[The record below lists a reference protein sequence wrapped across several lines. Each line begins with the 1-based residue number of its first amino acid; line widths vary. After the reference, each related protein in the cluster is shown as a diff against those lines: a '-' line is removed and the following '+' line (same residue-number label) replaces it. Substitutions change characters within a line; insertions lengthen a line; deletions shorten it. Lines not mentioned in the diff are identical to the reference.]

1 VSTVDEFNSA
11 IGGRLLPEDGAGDP
25 AATRLGAIVTDSR
38 HVERGDVFWAIRGP
52 NHDGNDYAGRAFE
65 RGAAGAVVS
74 RTVDVPEGRWA
85 AVVDDTTDALW
96 RWAEHRRRHFAGT
109 VIAVTGSVG
118 KTTTRQMIHTIL
130 QTRLRGTASPRNYN
144 NHFGV
149 PLSMFAMEPD
159 HDYAVLELGAS
170 RKGEIASLAEL
181 CQPKVGVITQVGDAH
196 LGGFGSRQ
204 GIAEAKAELLAA
216 LPSDGRAVLGD
227 DPWLRN
233 VAGAS
238 QAAITW
244 VGTFPDSNLAVT
256 GVEST
261 DGCLSFCID
270 PGQELPV
277 SITPGTAGVS
287 RDRVSRRVKFNIP
300 VWGRHHLTSALI
312 AVAVGRMMG
321 CDLEEMA
328 GVLKDFH
335 PVPMRC
341 EVVQIRGATVIND
354 TYNASPLAM
363 RAALELVHDFTVK
376 GRRIVVIGDMGELG
390 DGSAL
395 LHWQLGRQIVAVGAA
410 EMLIACG
417 QFARHVAGGAR
428 AAGMPSVRAI
438 PCDTV
443 DEVLPY
449 LGQVILPG
457 DVVLV
462 KGSRMMAM
470 ERVVEALEDYPRRRS
485 A

>member
-1 VSTVDEFNSA
+1 MSTVDELNIA

-25 AATRLGAIVTDSR
+25 AVTDLGAIVTDSR
-38 HVERGDVFWAIRGP
+38 HVEQGDVFWAIRGP
-52 NHDGNDYAGRAFE
+52 NHNGNDYVGQAFE

-74 RTVDVPEGRWA
+74 ETVDVPDGRWA
-85 AVVDDTTDALW
+85 VVVDDTTDSL
-96 RWAEHRRRHFAGT
+96 RQWAEHKRRHFAGT

-118 KTTTRQMIHTIL
+118 KTTTRQMIHTVL
-130 QTRLRGTASPRNYN
+130 RTRLRGTASTRNYN
-144 NHFGV
+144 NHLGV

-159 HDYAVLELGAS
+159 HDYVVLELGAS
-170 RKGEIASLAEL
+170 HKGEIASLAKL

-196 LGGFGSRQ
+196 LEGFGTRH

-233 VAGAS
+233 VAHVS
-238 QAAITW
+238 QAPTTW
-244 VGTFPDSNLAVT
+244 VGIRPGSDLTATDIRSA
-256 GVEST
+256 
-261 DGCLSFCID
+261 DGCLSFYID
-270 PGQELPV
+270 PGNNGSENIDSENNGSENV
-277 SITPGTAGVS
+277 EF
-287 RDRVSRRVKFNIP
+287 KIP

-321 CDLEEMA
+321 FDLEEMA
-328 GVLKDFH
+328 TALEDFH
-335 PVPMRC
+335 AVPMRC
-341 EVVQIRGATVIND
+341 DVVQIRGATVIND

-363 RAALELVHDFTVK
+363 RAALELVRNFAAP

-390 DGSAL
+390 DESAV

-417 QFARHVAGGAR
+417 QFARHVVGGAR
-428 AAGMPSVRAI
+428 ASGMPSARAI
-438 PCDTV
+438 PCGTV
-443 DEVLPY
+443 DELLPY
-449 LGQVILPG
+449 LNQAILPG

-470 ERVVEALEDYPRRRS
+470 ERVVEALEHYPLRRS